1 MDLLN
6 ETPLQPGWLIMLL
19 PGRAVGASFA
29 VKGTFQ
35 LRSGAPAVFA
45 GEPDPLDGDV
55 PEAEG
60 STALKYTRDLTA
72 PKPCVDILV
81 SGEAFS
87 PGAKPTDM
95 MPVTVKLGGWSKMLA
110 VMGDRRKTQGLLLSK
125 VTPPASFVRMPLT
138 WSRSFGGMNS
148 ERNPAG
154 RGLDEEIDEKGTHF
168 IRLPNVVRLNEAGLD
183 VGALKEPAGFGPVC
197 PDWESRMEIPR
208 RAHYGA
214 KWLKERWPAPPED
227 FDPDFF
233 CAAPVDQ
240 RLPLGGVKGDE
251 PIEFHNLHPARPK
264 YESALP
270 GIRPRLF
277 LEDLDPSGKPD
288 APAAFREIPL
298 RIDTVW
304 ADPSADKLI
313 VVWRGFAPVRT
324 KGLKEVAAIVVAAE
338 KMAEPAHPPEHY
350 RVVLARKREERA
362 KEKGAPPPA
371 PPVFAP
377 LEAPTPEFD
386 WEAWEKKMDEDQK
399 AWMADIDK
407 QIAENEAET
416 RGAAVAALTK
426 EKIPGSLAM
435 VVPPIDPVSASQ
447 QMQANMKALEAVDAK
462 AASLLAKP
470 PTAESLDADAQIKKH
485 FDDFEKELAVPPY
498 PLKGPLAPPGKEP
511 AGKEGE
517 KEEAEEPVWTR
528 ELVAARAAEKK
539 PFLNEDLEGL
549 DLSDLDLSGAVFEDC
564 VLSGC
569 ALGKARLSKTV
580 FRRCSLPGASFAAAS
595 MVEAELTVCDLA
607 GADLTGATLDKAV
620 LNDSDCT
627 GAKFD
632 QARLSSASARR
643 TTFAGATFA
652 GAAIR
657 ECDFRQADFEGAT
670 LDGISLGKSSFPSA
684 AAAGVRASGC
694 DFEGCDLSNFRGG
707 DGALFVG
714 SIFRGCKAAGS
725 VWEGSVLDR
734 ANFSSANLGQ
744 ANFASASLK
753 EAKFG
758 QAKLGKARFPEA
770 NLSLAEFQ
778 KADLFRATFEGAI
791 VDGTDF
797 RLSNAYEAEFLE
809 AKGSGAKFDGTNLKG
824 TKLG

>member
-6 ETPLQPGWLIMLL
+6 ETLLQPGWLIMLL
-19 PGRAVGASFA
+19 PGRAVGASF
-29 VKGTFQ
+29 VLKGTFQ

-45 GEPDPLDGDV
+45 EKPDALDGDV

-72 PKPCVDILV
+72 PKPAVDLLV
-81 SGEAFS
+81 TGEAFA

-148 ERNPAG
+148 ELNPAG

-183 VGALKEPAGFGPVC
+183 VGALKDPAGFGPVC
-197 PDWESRMEIPR
+197 PEWESRAEIPK

-233 CAAPVDQ
+233 NAAPIDQ
-240 RLPLGGVKGDE
+240 RLPHGSVKGDE
-251 PIEFHNLHPARPK
+251 PVEFHNLHPARPK

-288 APAAFREIPL
+288 APTTFREIPL
-298 RIDTVW
+298 KIDTIW
-304 ADPSADKLI
+304 ADPSADKLV

-324 KGLKEVAAIVVAAE
+324 KGLKEVAGLVVAVE

-350 RVVLARKREERA
+350 RVVLAKKREEREKA
-362 KEKGAPPPA
+362 KGAPPPA

-377 LEAPTPEFD
+377 LEAPAPEFD
-386 WEAWEKKMDEDQK
+386 WGAWEKQMEEEQK
-399 AWMADIDK
+399 AWMADVEK
-407 QIAENEAET
+407 QVAQNEAET
-416 RGAAVAALTK
+416 RGAAATLLTK
-426 EKIPGSLAM
+426 EGIPGAMAM
-435 VVPPIDPVSASQ
+435 VVPPIDPASASQ
-447 QMQANMKALEAVDAK
+447 QMQANLKALEAVDAK
-462 AASLLAKP
+462 AASLLSKAP
-470 PTAESLDADAQIKKH
+470 PAEALDADAQIKKH
-485 FDDFEKELAVPPY
+485 FDDFEKEFAVPPY
-498 PLKGPLAPPGKEP
+498 PLTGPGAPPGKEP
-511 AGKEGE
+511 TGKEGE
-517 KEEAEEPVWTR
+517 EEEAEEPEWTR
-528 ELVAARAAEKK
+528 ERVIAHAAEKK
-539 PFLNEDLEGL
+539 PFLKEDLEGL

-569 ALGKARLSKTV
+569 NLTKARLSKTI
-580 FRRCSLPGASFAAAS
+580 FRRCALPGVPLAGAS

-632 QARLSSASARR
+632 QARLATATARR

-652 GAAIR
+652 GTAIR

-670 LDGISLGKSSFPSA
+670 LDGISLGKSNFKSA
-684 AAAGVRASGC
+684 AAAGARASGC

-714 SIFRGCKAAGS
+714 SIFRGCKAVGS
-725 VWEGSVLDR
+725 VWEGSVLDK

-744 ANFASASLK
+744 ANFASTSLK

-758 QAKLGKARFPEA
+758 VAKLGKARFLEA
-770 NLSLAEFQ
+770 DLSRAEFQ

-809 AKGSGAKFDGTNLKG
+809 AKGSAAKFDGTNLKG